1 MHSPFR
7 ILTVARVRFR
17 LLLEQSGDSIVGTR
31 HGKSPKRW
39 QVNRLSPLS
48 SMTRKFGVW
57 RRILDGVSLAGGR
70 LANWS
75 MARQFIAVGGAVS
88 VVALLL
94 TGVVVTY
101 VIERGI
107 TKNAA
112 VVTALYVDS
121 IIAPL
126 LPDMRTST
134 RLDGVVKQALDETL
148 GDGILGNRILEM
160 RLWAL
165 DGTLLYSRNE
175 SLIGQRF
182 SPSTGLA
189 EARAGNIVANYN
201 RFDALDDA
209 AEPAGPLLEIYNPVL
224 QPWSG
229 EVVAI
234 IEFYDRADDLE
245 STLRNARVL
254 SWAAVAFM
262 ICLFFASLSLIV
274 LRGSRTITQQ
284 SRELAA
290 RLAQL
295 SAMHRKVQQAT
306 QHASALNE
314 NYLRRLGTDLHDGPA
329 QFIALAAMRLDSD
342 LILGADLDPASRT
355 REIYAIRDRLTEALD
370 EIRIVCRGLVLP
382 QIENADLQTV
392 VLRSISEYET
402 RTGKEV
408 VSHIA
413 TDLPHVPI
421 SERICA
427 YRFIQEGL
435 NNSYRHADGASQE
448 VSVETKGDSLSIAV
462 SDRGRG
468 FDPATISHQSLGI
481 AGMRERVQSLGG
493 AFVLNTSIN
502 GTTLRMNLAIDKAG
516 EQ

>member
-1 MHSPFR
+1 
-7 ILTVARVRFR
+7 
-17 LLLEQSGDSIVGTR
+17 
-31 HGKSPKRW
+31 
-39 QVNRLSPLS
+39 
-48 SMTRKFGVW
+48 
-57 RRILDGVSLAGGR
+57 
-70 LANWS
+70 
-75 MARQFIAVGGAVS
+75 
-88 VVALLL
+88 
-94 TGVVVTY
+94 
-101 VIERGI
+101 
-107 TKNAA
+107 
-112 VVTALYVDS
+112 
-121 IIAPL
+121 
-126 LPDMRTST
+126 
-134 RLDGVVKQALDETL
+134 
-148 GDGILGNRILEM
+148 
-160 RLWAL
+160 
-165 DGTLLYSRNE
+165 
-175 SLIGQRF
+175 
-182 SPSTGLA
+182 
-189 EARAGNIVANYN
+189 
-201 RFDALDDA
+201 
-209 AEPAGPLLEIYNPVL
+209 
-224 QPWSG
+224 
-229 EVVAI
+229 
-234 IEFYDRADDLE
+234 
-245 STLRNARVL
+245 
-254 SWAAVAFM
+254 
-262 ICLFFASLSLIV
+262 
-274 LRGSRTITQQ
+274 
-284 SRELAA
+284 
-290 RLAQL
+290 
-295 SAMHRKVQQAT
+295 
-306 QHASALNE
+306 
-314 NYLRRLGTDLHDGPA
+314 
-329 QFIALAAMRLDSD
+329 MRLDSD